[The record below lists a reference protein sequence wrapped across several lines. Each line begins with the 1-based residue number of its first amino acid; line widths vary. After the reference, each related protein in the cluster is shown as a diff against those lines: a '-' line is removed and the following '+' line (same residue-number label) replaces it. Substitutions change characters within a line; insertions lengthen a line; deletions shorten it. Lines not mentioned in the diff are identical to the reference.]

1 MYKYWTPIRV
11 KITVLPYLPYW
22 GGAGGNLE
30 FQYRPMYTCN
40 DLDLPMDQTDF
51 SQYMAAKGVKTF
63 RAHEAIKPF
72 TVEYCNLDR
81 LALQK

>member
-22 GGAGGNLE
+22 GGAGGNIE

-40 DLDLPMDQTDF
+40 DLDIAMDQTDF
-51 SQYMAAKGVKTF
+51 S
-63 RAHEAIKPF
+63 
-72 TVEYCNLDR
+72 
-81 LALQK
+81 